1 MDLIFQFRYVI
12 LTSPHCHFSFVKFY
26 IEVSVY
32 GKYCSLQRWRE
43 NHEALK
49 FKRSCLRGKG
59 TSYSIMLFLKKS
71 TTKDT
76 GYFSEMIT
84 AVYTDR
90 RQKQIWHFNLNIQ
103 NGWSCGT
110 CLPLL
115 KLFLF
120 FLWKLVTVW
129 DAACCHCLCCSPDLY
144 FWHLDTVG
152 SLRWCCSSWG
162 GNGQSRLVSKEI
174 ILRDKKS
181 GLTQKAGNKSKARW
195 EKAFLFS
202 KWLRMT

>member
-1 MDLIFQFRYVI
+1 MYLIFQFRYVF
-12 LTSPHCHFSFVKFY
+12 LALPHCHFSFVKFY
-26 IEVSVY
+26 IELNVY
-32 GKYCSLQRWRE
+32 GKYCSLQRWQE

-76 GYFSEMIT
+76 GYLSEMIT

-110 CLPLL
+110 CLPLSNYS
-115 KLFLF
+115 FSSF
-120 FLWKLVTVW
+120 
-129 DAACCHCLCCSPDLY
+129 
-144 FWHLDTVG
+144 G
-152 SLRWCCSSWG
+152 SLLQFGMLHAGIGCAAPHISISDIWLQWGACGGAGTGMGKSGWCPRRGC
-162 GNGQSRLVSKEI
+162 EI
-174 ILRDKKS
+174 LCRDKKS
-181 GLTQKAGNKSKARW
+181 RQTQKAGN
-195 EKAFLFS
+195 E
-202 KWLRMT
+202 

>member
-1 MDLIFQFRYVI
+1 MKGKMANFAQLESFFIKRILKAILKIKPLGCFCCLYCILWTWFSSFRCVI
-12 LTSPHCHFSFVKFY
+12 LALPHCHFSFVKFY
-26 IEVSVY
+26 SEVNVY
-32 GKYCSLQRWRE
+32 GKYCSLQRWQE

-71 TTKDT
+71 TTKDPR
-76 GYFSEMIT
+76 YLSEMIT

-110 CLPLL
+110 CLPVL

-120 FLWKLVTVW
+120 FLWKLVTV
-129 DAACCHCLCCSPDLY
+129 
-144 FWHLDTVG
+144 
-152 SLRWCCSSWG
+152 
-162 GNGQSRLVSKEI
+162 
-174 ILRDKKS
+174 
-181 GLTQKAGNKSKARW
+181 
-195 EKAFLFS
+195 
-202 KWLRMT
+202 